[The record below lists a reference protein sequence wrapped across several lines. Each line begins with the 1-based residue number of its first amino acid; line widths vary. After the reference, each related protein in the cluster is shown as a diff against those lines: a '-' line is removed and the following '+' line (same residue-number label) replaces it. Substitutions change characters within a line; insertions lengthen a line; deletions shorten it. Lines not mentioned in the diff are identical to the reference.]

1 MPQHEAS
8 SQAESIDVSS
18 TTAVEDLA
26 KRFDATPQQ
35 IREAVKALEAAS
47 RAWSFAKELAVQAT
61 NNAWTASLEAL
72 T

>member
-18 TTAVEDLA
+18 SSAVEDLA

-35 IREAVKALEAAS
+35 IRDAVKAVGS
-47 RAWSFAKELAVQAT
+47 RVADVELHLKGTRSSSNEQRVDGKP
-61 NNAWTASLEAL
+61 
-72 T
+72 